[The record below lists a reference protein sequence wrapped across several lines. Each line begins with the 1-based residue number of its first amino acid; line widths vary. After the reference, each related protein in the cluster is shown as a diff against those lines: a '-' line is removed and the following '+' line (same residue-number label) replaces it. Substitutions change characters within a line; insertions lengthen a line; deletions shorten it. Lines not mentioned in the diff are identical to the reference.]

1 MGGSSGLHRYGT
13 AYSRPSPTRI
23 HVLCKK
29 NHLLQPHRT
38 AQSLDAPN
46 RDSRERRQDSCRC
59 WLLACP
65 SRPRPSHRRRGVE
78 WPVPYVSAP
87 APCVSGSPPR
97 LVSRW
102 PAPPRQPASG
112 PPASRPPPGCP
123 FADLLQ
129 PSAGEKS
136 IPSALPLWPFV
147 PLVFSKIPNPN
158 FTVI

>member
-1 MGGSSGLHRYGT
+1 MYC
-13 AYSRPSPTRI
+13 
-23 HVLCKK
+23 VKK
-29 NHLLQPHRT
+29 SFASAAPHRSV
-38 AQSLDAPN
+38 ARRSQLRLARAPPGHLP
-46 RDSRERRQDSCRC
+46 
-59 WLLACP
+59 LLAAGLPLAASPLP
-65 SRPRPSHRRRGVE
+65 SAARRRVAGALRLR
-78 WPVPYVSAP
+78 PGTMRLRLST
-87 APCVSGSPPR
+87 R

>member
-1 MGGSSGLHRYGT
+1 VGCTGMARHTLGPAQQGYM
-13 AYSRPSPTRI
+13 YC
-23 HVLCKK
+23 VKK
-29 NHLLQPHRT
+29 PFASAAPHRSV
-38 AQSLDAPN
+38 ARRSQPRLARAPPGLLP
-46 RDSRERRQDSCRC
+46 
-59 WLLACP
+59 LLAAGLPLVASP
-65 SRPRPSHRRRGVE
+65 SRRRRGVE

-102 PAPPRQPASG
+102 PALPRQ
-112 PPASRPPPGCP
+112 PASRPPPDCP